1 MRSLVLSSL
10 LAVMLFSMSFVWAEN
25 LPLPSTI
32 QVQVLSSYSHRANDG
47 TTQVLGEVQNNM
59 GSPINAVTIGIT
71 FMDDNNNQIEY
82 KTGTTLLQ
90 VIPPGGK
97 VPFAISSTKADPSI
111 TQTSVNLAGFRS
123 ASDRPLSLVVTPD
136 VLQISEKLIVSGT
149 ITNNGVQKSTNT
161 KLYLVSYDAFSRV
174 VAVGTSDPIDIDS
187 GKDSQFSITSDPNS
201 KAKSYAII
209 AESDNYQSKPTPVNS
224 IQLTLPIFV
233 SNTTITD
240 TNGTSYSSIPL
251 NAVVK
256 ISSTTK
262 YLLNSTQ
269 PYIYYVQVKQFDGK
283 TDFIGKY
290 EGVFLGSGD
299 QNTSVTWTPDKAGSY
314 FVETYV
320 WNYDNVPLSPAAPS
334 IHVVLVK

>member
-1 MRSLVLSSL
+1 MRSLILSSL
-10 LAVMLFSMSFVWAEN
+10 LVVMLFTMNFVWAEN
-25 LPLPSTI
+25 LPPPSSI
-32 QVQVLSSYSHRANDG
+32 QVQVLSSYSHRMSDG

-71 FMDDNNNQIEY
+71 FMDDNSNQIEY

-97 VPFAISSTKADPSI
+97 VPFAITSTKADPSI
-111 TQTSVNLAGFRS
+111 TQTSINLAGFRS
-123 ASDRPLSLVVTPD
+123 ASDRPLSLVVSPD
-136 VLQISEKLIVSGT
+136 ILEVSEKLMISGK

-161 KLYLVSYDAFSRV
+161 KLYLISYDAFSRV
-174 VAVGTSDPIDIDS
+174 VAVGTSNPIDINS
-187 GKDSQFSITSDPNS
+187 GQDSQFSITSDPNS
-201 KAKSYAII
+201 RAQSYAVI
-209 AESDNYQSKPTPVNS
+209 AESDNYQSKSTPVNS
-224 IQLTLPIFV
+224 VKLTLPVFV

-240 TNGTSYSSIPL
+240 INGTSYSSIPV

-290 EGVFLGSGD
+290 EGVFLESGA
-299 QNTSVTWTPDKAGSY
+299 QSASITWTPQKAGSY

-320 WNYDNVPLSPAAPS
+320 WNYDAVPLSPATPS